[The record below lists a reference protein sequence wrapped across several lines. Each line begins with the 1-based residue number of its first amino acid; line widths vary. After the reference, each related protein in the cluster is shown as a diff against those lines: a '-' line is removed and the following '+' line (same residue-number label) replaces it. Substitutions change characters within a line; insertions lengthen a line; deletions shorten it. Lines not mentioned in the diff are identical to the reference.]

1 MTLAI
6 ISILGIYNL
15 YPDIFEGFEVPDHI
29 SRQAVIETILWKC
42 SELELLYSR
51 PETLKGLI
59 TIWTKTYLPE
69 WKALQDT
76 LEYDYNPIWN
86 VDGTETETET
96 RNLKTVNAGELKQS
110 VKGFN
115 DSNADDYANK
125 AKDESSG
132 QSDYTGTITRVKNR
146 GGNIGV
152 TMTQQLIQ
160 AQRDVVQ
167 FNVTDVIIKSFKN
180 NFCILVY

>member
-1 MTLAI
+1 M
-6 ISILGIYNL
+6 GVYNL
-15 YPDIFEGFEVPDHI
+15 YPDIFDGFEVPSHI
-29 SRQAVIETILWKC
+29 SKQAVIENIIYNC
-42 SELELLYSR
+42 AELELLYSK
-51 PETLKGLI
+51 PDLLKSMI
-59 TIWTKTYLPE
+59 RNWTIIHLPE

-96 RNLKTVNAGELKQS
+96 RDLKTVNAGELTQS

-115 DSNADDYANK
+115 DSNIDEYANK

-132 QSDYTGTITRVKNR
+132 ESAYTGTITRVKNR

-160 AQRDVVQ
+160 AQRDIVQ
-167 FNVTDVIIKSFKN
+167 FNVTDVILKSFKN